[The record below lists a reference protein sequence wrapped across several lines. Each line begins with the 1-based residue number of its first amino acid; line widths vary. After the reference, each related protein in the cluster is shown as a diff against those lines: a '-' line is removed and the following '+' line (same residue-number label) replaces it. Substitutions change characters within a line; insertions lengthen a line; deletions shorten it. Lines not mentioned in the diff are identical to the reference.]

1 MNILSGF
8 IGDKKFYKRVLVLL
22 IPIIIQQF
30 ISSFVSLLDNVMVGS
45 LGTEAISAASIANTA
60 IGLRHPRNGNRA
72 TILATEDTIAI
83 MINGRL
89 KKQITLAELRAQAPV
104 TAYSGT

>member
-1 MNILSGF
+1 MTKL
-8 IGDKKFYKRVLVLL
+8 DKCLL
-22 IPIIIQQF
+22 LAELARLTGEF
-30 ISSFVSLLDNVMVGS
+30 ISDGYLYIG
-45 LGTEAISAASIANTA
+45 SIANTA

-89 KKQITLAELRAQAPV
+89 KKQIRLAELRAHAHASANSD
-104 TAYSGT
+104 T

>member
-1 MNILSGF
+1 MMMTLNLLTNAYKQKMTKL
-8 IGDKKFYKRVLVLL
+8 DKCLVLAEL
-22 IPIIIQQF
+22 ARLTGEF
-30 ISSFVSLLDNVMVGS
+30 ISDGYLYIG
-45 LGTEAISAASIANTA
+45 SIANTA

-89 KKQITLAELRAQAPV
+89 KKQITLAELRAQAPASANSD
-104 TAYSGT
+104 T

>member
-1 MNILSGF
+1 MTKL
-8 IGDKKFYKRVLVLL
+8 DKCLVLAEL
-22 IPIIIQQF
+22 ARLTGEF
-30 ISSFVSLLDNVMVGS
+30 IADGYLYIG
-45 LGTEAISAASIANTA
+45 SIAGTA

-89 KKQITLAELRAQAPV
+89 KKQITLAELRAQAPAS
-104 TAYSGT
+104 AYSGT

>member
-1 MNILSGF
+1 MTKLDKCLLLAELARISGEFLSDG
-8 IGDKKFYKRVLVLL
+8 YLY
-22 IPIIIQQF
+22 
-30 ISSFVSLLDNVMVGS
+30 VG
-45 LGTEAISAASIANTA
+45 SIANTA

-89 KKQITLAELRAQAPV
+89 KKQITLAELRAQAH
-104 TAYSGT
+104 ASANSGT